1 MENTFKLGELKI
13 VNIQLSLIYVFF
25 SLSLVFILLFLYS
38 LPKKYHPYLLYFGLF
53 LATMAI
59 NLLGVGQVNEVIGY
73 STLLKYASYGAGTF
87 FLLFY
92 EQIFGHG
99 LYKINQKLWQL
110 HLLCWGMIIL
120 LSLSSIVR
128 LEASFFPYSILNI
141 ATVIYI
147 AISTISKAHS
157 GNKDAKIFTLGLL
170 SLILTLIIDISL
182 AIKISNYAPS
192 QTTTWGLLVFTCCL
206 TTILLKRYIAK
217 GSEFIYETFTFHQDP
232 IELKMKADSM
242 VMHTLK
248 NEINRLFYLNERS
261 NRIVSSLDD
270 SIRDLLVKN
279 FEAMDESLSHM
290 NEMILAVKKTDNMV
304 LNLRNHSF
312 NEVVFE
318 AVSNFQAGKGNSI
331 ELEVEASDSI
341 ILELDPLHIKECVL
355 NLLSNS
361 SEAIEH
367 SNGKIRISLYR
378 KGHEAVL
385 EVFDNGKGIHPDQ
398 LQDVITPLF
407 TTKKTVSH
415 HGVGLYYVY
424 YVINKHGGTFSIP
437 YSELGKGTTIQ
448 IRMPLKKTTTR
459 IRRVNTF
466 EKNKSHAG

>member
-1 MENTFKLGELKI
+1 M
-13 VNIQLSLIYVFF
+13 NIQLSLIYVFF
-25 SLSLVFILLFLYS
+25 SLSVFFILLFLYS
-38 LPKKYHPYLLYFGLF
+38 LPKKNHPYLLYFGLF
-53 LATMAI
+53 LTTMSI
-59 NLLGVGQVNEVIGY
+59 NLLGVWQVNEAQGY
-73 STLLKYASYGAGTF
+73 STFLKYASYGAGTF

-92 EQIFGHG
+92 EQIFGQG
-99 LYKINQKLWQL
+99 LHKINQKLWQL
-110 HLLCWGMIIL
+110 HLLCWGTIIL

-141 ATVIYI
+141 ATVIFI
-147 AISTISKAHS
+147 AISSISKAHS
-157 GNKDAKIFTLGLL
+157 GNNDAKIFTFGLL

-182 AIKISNYAPS
+182 AIKISNYSPS
-192 QTTTWGLLVFTCCL
+192 QTTTWGLLVFTFCL
-206 TTILLKRYIAK
+206 TAILLKRYLAK
-217 GSEFIYETFTFHQDP
+217 GSEFIYETFTFQQDP

-261 NRIVSSLDD
+261 KRIVSSLDD

-279 FEAMDESLSHM
+279 FELMDESLTHM

-304 LNLRNHSF
+304 LSLRNQSF

-318 AVSNFQAGKGNSI
+318 AVSNFQAGIGNSI
-331 ELEVEASDSI
+331 ELEVNAEDSI
-341 ILELDPLHIKECVL
+341 YLEIDPLHVKECIL
-355 NLLSNS
+355 NLLSNC

-378 KGHEAVL
+378 KGHESAVL
-385 EVFDNGKGIHPDQ
+385 EVSDNGKGIHPEHI
-398 LQDVITPLF
+398 QDVITPLF

-415 HGVGLYYVY
+415 HSVGLYYVY

-448 IRMPLKKTTTR
+448 IRIPLKKTTTR